1 MVNVLTHT
9 TPHHQLPTY
18 LIIVSSKK
26 LEKYLHSKFRW
37 WKRYLLESN
46 DIWLMDE
53 SLNKDGLLFF
63 NNDKKYDTV
72 YKKWKINQKVLYIPI
87 EEFSKFYLDHKIKI
101 STSIVEMQ
109 GVFSIHYI
117 YSELAT
123 ELITSDSNAEYAT
136 ARIENKVSND
146 KKNAIRNNDLKKY
159 DKSDCPFLFYTPE
172 HFEEEI
178 KKSNEYFMDWG
189 EYITDF
195 DLKNLVR
202 SRLIGNLTEYTLK
215 YEIDF
220 MNNFEIGLTSKFYA
234 GFGLSFKKNYHK
246 KLNVSLN
253 IKFFRNR
260 DLINSDNMCIDDN
273 RCLQLILKGPSPPNY
288 YDAVGKTKTPEE
300 EMIGS
305 PPISPCK
312 SNDCEFNSLLLNF
325 IDKFI
330 EEKYKQKTDTD
341 DFKSYYSFYH
351 FIKIAKPQ
359 LLHEYVKDVRNLDD
373 LDKNG
378 VFFLRLRST
387 AFASLVPFNDTGLS
401 KIQKIYL
408 NIFRQFPCIQKYRC
422 EHDVCPST
430 SSLLLRIYTYIIRA
444 FNNSHPDAIIT
455 VDNTI
460 PESLEKILHNIA
472 INLVIFPTYA
482 IFEGYVI
489 KEINKYKSD
498 LTMLLM

>member
-1 MVNVLTHT
+1 MVNELTNET
-9 TPHHQLPTY
+9 QQNELPTY
-18 LIIVSSKK
+18 LIVVGIKK
-26 LEKYLHSKFRW
+26 LEKYKHSRWKW

-46 DIWLMDE
+46 DIWLMNE
-53 SLNKDGLLFF
+53 SLNKEGVLFF

-72 YKKWKINQKVLYIPI
+72 YKKWKINEKVLYIPI
-87 EEFSKFYLDHKIKI
+87 EDFSKFYLDHKIKI
-101 STSIVEMQ
+101 STSIVEML

-123 ELITSDSNAEYAT
+123 ELITSDSQVEYGT
-136 ARIENKVSND
+136 AQIENKISND
-146 KKNAIRNNDLKKY
+146 KKNAIKNNDFKKY

-172 HFEEEI
+172 NFEEEI
-178 KKSNEYFMDWG
+178 KKSNEFFMDWG

-260 DLINSDNMCIDDN
+260 DLINSDNMRIDDN

-288 YDAVGKTKTPEE
+288 YDSTGKPKTPEE
-300 EMIGS
+300 EMSCS
-305 PPISPCK
+305 PPISPGN
-312 SNDCEFNSLLLNF
+312 SNDREFNSLLLNF

-330 EEKYKQKTDTD
+330 EEKYKQKNDTD

-359 LLHEYVKDVRNLDD
+359 LLQEYVMDVRHLDD

-387 AFASLVPFNDTGLS
+387 AFASLVPFNDAGLG

-422 EHDVCPST
+422 GHDICPST

-444 FNNSHPDAIIT
+444 FNNSRPDGIIT
-455 VDNTI
+455 VGNTI
-460 PESLEKILHNIA
+460 PDPLEKILHNIA

-482 IFEGYVI
+482 IFEGYII
-489 KEINKYKSD
+489 KEINKYISD
-498 LTMLLM
+498 LTLLLM